1 VTIFEQVDIMAR
13 FAPLGPLGTPDWRK
27 SSWSNYNGECV
38 EVARIGGHVAVR
50 DSKRPDGAVVV
61 YSASE
66 WCSFLAQAKHVPPSG
81 QSL

>member
-1 VTIFEQVDIMAR
+1 MAS
-13 FAPLGPLGTPDWRK
+13 FAPLSQLGGSSWRK

-38 EVARIGGHVAVR
+38 EVAPLGDRVAVR

-66 WCSFLAQAKHVPPSG
+66 WRSFLTQAKYVPSVAPR
-81 QSL
+81 L

>member
-1 VTIFEQVDIMAR
+1 MVS
-13 FAPLGPLGTPDWRK
+13 FAPLGRLGAPGWRK

-38 EVARIGGHVAVR
+38 EVAPLEDQVAVR

-66 WCSFLAQAKHVPPSG
+66 WRSFLIQAKHAPPVG